1 MKTDRLEEIRR
12 DLGLSKAQMADLM
25 GIEASYYSH
34 ILKGEGK
41 GNLRLEHLERL
52 LNDANVNPL
61 WLITGEGEK
70 YLGKTQDLEMR
81 GEPTEEEV
89 EQLYNFVLQQHPA
102 ELSTNQIYMLKLA
115 CAQAFVDYPELKR
128 LDQLGL
134 VVSVYLRVIVRFPT
148 IDLVNLLGL
157 NDVAAALS
165 K

>member
-61 WLITGEGEK
+61 WLN
-70 YLGKTQDLEMR
+70 
-81 GEPTEEEV
+81 P
-89 EQLYNFVLQQHPA
+89 
-102 ELSTNQIYMLKLA
+102 
-115 CAQAFVDYPELKR
+115 QAFQRPDRSMCRCGNV
-128 LDQLGL
+128 
-134 VVSVYLRVIVRFPT
+134 T
-148 IDLVNLLGL
+148 M
-157 NDVAAALS
+157 
-165 K
+165 

>member
-12 DLGLSKAQMADLM
+12 DLGLNKAQMAELM
-25 GIEASYYSH
+25 GIEASYYSN

-61 WLITGEGEK
+61 WIMTGEGEK
-70 YLGKTQDLEMR
+70 YL
-81 GEPTEEEV
+81 
-89 EQLYNFVLQQHPA
+89 
-102 ELSTNQIYMLKLA
+102 
-115 CAQAFVDYPELKR
+115 

-157 NDVAAALS
+157 NDVAATLS

>member
-61 WLITGEGEK
+61 WVMTGEGEK
-70 YLGKTQDLEMR
+70 YLGKNQVLEAR
-81 GEPTEEEV
+81 GEPSEEEV
-89 EQLYNFVLQQHPA
+89 EQLYNLVLKKYPA
-102 ELSTNQIYMLKLA
+102 ELSTHQKYMLKLA
-115 CAQAFVDYPELKR
+115 CAQSFVDYPDLRR
-128 LDQLGL
+128 LDQLSL
-134 VVSVYLRVIVRFPT
+134 VVSVYLRLIIRFPS

-157 NDVAAALS
+157 NDVATALG